1 MLQLLLPRGPAKAR
15 RETDATAKAFRDG
28 RLLGKALIASVA
40 ESDRLAAARAFVHS
54 LAAAWWR
61 ALTAEDRRPVPLRQ
75 LFEPLGV
82 AQLPDWALTVA
93 TSLGEE
99 AAALDIN
106 VAAYQIGLAYSGL
119 LPREHRATLGVYYTP
134 PALAAR
140 LISRATAAGVDWARC
155 RVLDPA
161 CGGGAFLAPVARR
174 IVDELRACNPR
185 VLLENISA
193 RLRGYEIDPF
203 GAWLSQVSLDAVLLP
218 VCREARSSSPAL
230 VTVCDTL
237 TRRPPLEPFDLVIG
251 NPPYG
256 RVRLE
261 PRQRERFK
269 RSLFGHANVYGLF
282 TDLALQFVKPGGVIA
297 FVTPSSFLAG
307 EYFKNLRSLLGAS
320 APPWSIDFVNVR
332 RGVFDDVLQETVLA
346 TYRQG
351 AAVAPVSIHEI
362 ALTGSGGLTVE
373 KAGDFNLPSDLSLP
387 WLLPRGSGQARLIA
401 VLAGMSHRLADWGY
415 AVSTGPLVWNRYKD
429 QLAHEHGRQRY
440 PLVWAEAVTA
450 DGRFVWRAK
459 KRNHAPWFEMRA
471 GDDCLAIKAPCV
483 LVQRTT
489 AKEQH
494 RRLIA
499 AALPSSFLRRHGAA
513 VVENHLNML
522 RPIVDS
528 PPVAPDVLAAF
539 LNSGAADR
547 AFRCISGSVAVSAY
561 ELETLPLP
569 APGALRALSRLVR
582 AEARRSQLE
591 AACSDLYGR
600 DA

>member
-1 MLQLLLPRGPAKAR
+1 MLQLLLPRGPAKAK

-28 RLLGKALIASVA
+28 RSLGKAFTANIA
-40 ESDRLAAARAFVHS
+40 EPDRLAAAQAFAHS
-54 LAAAWWR
+54 LTAAWWR
-61 ALTAEDRRPVPLRQ
+61 ALTADDRRPIPLRR
-75 LFEPLGV
+75 LFEPLDV
-82 AQLPDWALTVA
+82 APLPDWALTVA
-93 TSLGEE
+93 ASLGEE
-99 AAALDIN
+99 AAALDTN
-106 VAAYQIGLAYSGL
+106 AAAYQIGLAYSGM
-119 LPREHRATLGVYYTP
+119 LPREHRAALGVYYTP

-140 LISRATAAGVDWARC
+140 LISQATAAGVDWTRC

-174 IVDELRACNPR
+174 IVDELSGCNPR

-218 VCREARSSSPAL
+218 VCRDARSSSPVL
-230 VTVCDTL
+230 VTVCDSL
-237 TRRPPLEPFDLVIG
+237 ERCPPPERFDLVIG

-256 RVRLE
+256 RVRLD

-282 TDLALQFVKPGGVIA
+282 TDLALQFVRPGGVIA
-297 FVTPSSFLAG
+297 FVTPASFLAG

-320 APPWSIDFVNVR
+320 APPWNIDFVDVR
-332 RGVFDDVLQETVLA
+332 KGVFDDVLQETVLA

-351 AAVAPVSIHEI
+351 AAVEPVSIHEI
-362 ALTGSGGLTVE
+362 ALTGCEGLTVE
-373 KAGDFNLPSDLSLP
+373 KAGDFSLPVDHSLP
-387 WLLPRGSGQARLIA
+387 WLLPRNSGQARLVA

-415 AVSTGPLVWNRYKD
+415 AVSTGPLVWNRHKD
-429 QLAHEHGRQRY
+429 QLAHEHGRRRY

-459 KRNHAPWFEMRA
+459 KKNHAPWFEIRA
-471 GDDCLAIKAPCV
+471 GDDCLIIKAPCV

-499 AALPSSFLRRHGAA
+499 AALPASFLRRHGAA

-522 RPIVDS
+522 RPIVDP

-569 APGALRALSRLVR
+569 APEALRALSRLVR
-582 AEARRSQLE
+582 AKARRSQLE
-591 AACSDLYGR
+591 AACSALYRR
-600 DA
+600 DV

>member
-1 MLQLLLPRGPAKAR
+1 MLQLLLPRGLAKAK
-15 RETDATAKAFRDG
+15 RETDAAAKAFSDG
-28 RLLGKALIASVA
+28 RSLGKAFTASFA
-40 ESDRLAAARAFVHS
+40 EPDRSAAAQAFVHS

-75 LFEPLGV
+75 LFEPLD
-82 AQLPDWALTVA
+82 AAPLPDWALAVA
-93 TSLGEE
+93 SNLGEE

-106 VAAYQIGLAYSGL
+106 AAAYQIGRAYSGM
-119 LPREHRATLGVYYTP
+119 LPREQRAALGVFYTP

-140 LISRATAAGVDWARC
+140 LISQATAAGVEWTRC

-174 IVDELRACNPR
+174 MIDELSGCNPR

-203 GAWLSQVSLDAVLLP
+203 GAWLSQVCLDAVLLP
-218 VCREARSSSPAL
+218 VCREARSSSPVL
-230 VTVCDTL
+230 VTVCDSL
-237 TRRPPLEPFDLVIG
+237 ERRRPSERFDLVIG

-256 RVRLE
+256 RVRLD

-282 TDLALQFVKPGGVIA
+282 TDLALQFVRPGGVIA
-297 FVTPSSFLAG
+297 YVTPASFLAG
-307 EYFKNLRSLLGAS
+307 EYFKKLRSLLGAG
-320 APPWSIDFVNVR
+320 APPWNIDFVDLR
-332 RGVFDDVLQETVLA
+332 KGVFDDVLQETVLA

-351 AAVAPVSIHEI
+351 ASVEPVSIHEI
-362 ALTGSGGLTVE
+362 ALTGGGGLTVE
-373 KAGDFNLPSDLSLP
+373 SAGDFSLPVDRSLP
-387 WLLPRGSGQARLIA
+387 WLLPRNPGQGRLVA

-415 AVSTGPLVWNRYKD
+415 EVSTGPLVWNRYKD
-429 QLAHEHGRQRY
+429 QLAHEHGRRRY

-459 KRNHAPWFEMRA
+459 KKNHAPWFEMRA

-499 AALPSSFLRRHGAA
+499 AVLPATFIRRHGAA

-522 RPIVDS
+522 RPIVDP
-528 PPVAPDVLAAF
+528 PPVTPDVLAAF

-569 APGALRALSRLVR
+569 APEALRALSRLVR
-582 AEARRSQLE
+582 AKARRSQLE
-591 AACSDLYGR
+591 AACSALYRR
-600 DA
+600 DV